1 MHLQSLTLEQVP
13 SFLVSLSQDISY
25 IKDNLQK
32 PAGAE
37 SIEPPIDVQEA
48 TDFVRLE
55 NVQTMYRMVREGR
68 VPFHKRGSRLFFY
81 KSELNSWIRGAKP
94 IAE

>member
-1 MHLQSLTLEQVP
+1 MNTQSLTLEQVP
-13 SFLVSLSQDISY
+13 SFLLSLSEEIYY
-25 IKDNLQK
+25 IKNNIQK
-32 PAGAE
+32 AAVPE

-48 TDFVRLE
+48 TDFVKLE

-81 KSELNSWIRGAKP
+81 KSELNNWIKSGA
-94 IAE
+94 IA